1 MLKNALCRNIKEYNA
16 KFKQR
21 KLNPE
26 SGNVFLPYIVLI
38 IDEFADLIMTA
49 GKEVETPIARLAQL
63 ARAVGIHLIIATQR
77 PSVNVITGIIKAN
90 FPARIAFRVTS
101 KIFEIITSLFSAT
114 IVYKKFESQICLT
127 PKKSKKYLSSLI
139 ITLPLDSSFVF

>member
-1 MLKNALCRNIKEYNA
+1 MVRTIKEYNH
-16 KFKQR
+16 KFIQR

-26 SGNVFLPYIVLI
+26 KGHKFMPYIVLV

-49 GKEVETPIARLAQL
+49 GKEVETPVARIAQL

-77 PSVNVITGIIKAN
+77 PSVNVITGTIKAN

-101 KIFEIITSLFSAT
+101 KIDSRTILDAGGAEINL
-114 IVYKKFESQICLT
+114 
-127 PKKSKKYLSSLI
+127 
-139 ITLPLDSSFVF
+139 